1 MRERERESNN
11 TLKCKQDLLDELQSR
26 VDNKIIEENNYILLK
41 KLIEKAE
48 TLEEAIAIQQLG
60 TMWKKTG
67 FSYNVRLEKMTDDIY
82 YFKKDEKLSFTQP
95 EAKQTHKLIIGDNY
109 KALINLQQEYQ
120 GKIKM
125 IYIDPPYGKDSMG
138 QFAQTNYKNNITR
151 DNLLSMLEPR
161 LRLARNLL
169 SDDGVIFCSI
179 DDKNQAY
186 VKILFDDVFGEGH
199 FVKCLVRKTKSYDRT
214 KGDANFQDLYD
225 YILLY
230 CKNKNNVCFK
240 KIISGEQEYP
250 YEDEKG
256 QYRLTSLQQPG
267 GQHAT
272 RDERPNLYYSIYY
285 NEETKDFSLIEK
297 DNYIEI
303 LPKKI
308 GTKDGSWM
316 WSKPKFEAD
325 NKDCIVKGDK
335 IFIKRYFDD
344 NEDQNKYKHQEPLL
358 LNYHNSQG
366 TSMLSDINIKDVFD
380 FSKPVEL
387 LKHLINTIEDKNS
400 IILDFF
406 AGSGTTGQA
415 VLEQNKADG
424 GNRQFILVQLD
435 EEVEGIQKEF
445 CEKNN
450 LPLNLAS
457 ITYERLKRVMTGT
470 ASDGSNFKWL
480 EKNEKLGDNLLVC
493 EVSHC
498 ANFDKNVFENI
509 DETLYGIPK
518 FEKPID
524 KINWVC
530 DNFEGTQKVLEN
542 KDGKQENKQG
552 FIEE

>member
-1 MRERERESNN
+1 M
-11 TLKCKQDLLDELQSR
+11 
-26 VDNKIIEENNYILLK
+26 K

-67 FSYNVRLEKMTDDIY
+67 FSYDVRLEKMTDDIY

-138 QFAQTNYKNNITR
+138 QFAKTNYKNNITR

-186 VKILFDDVFGEGH
+186 VKILFDEVFGEGN
-199 FVKCLVRKTKSYDRT
+199 FVKCLVWESGKPFGYKATTNTWPRCHE
-214 KGDANFQDLYD
+214 
-225 YILLY
+225 YILHY
-230 CKNKNNVCFK
+230 AKNINHMHYQPTYTTEKSS
-240 KIISGEQEYP
+240 SGEYI
-250 YEDEKG
+250 
-256 QYRLTSLQQPG
+256 LTSSIIKAKENQIYSMDWVATANKESVNVILG
-267 GQHAT
+267 VSAFNNGQKPT
-272 RDERPNLYYSIYY
+272 
-285 NEETKDFSLIEK
+285 SLI
-297 DNYIEI
+297 
-303 LPKKI
+303 KK
-308 GTKDGSWM
+308 
-316 WSKPKFEAD
+316 
-325 NKDCIVKGDK
+325 
-335 IFIKRYFDD
+335 
-344 NEDQNKYKHQEPLL
+344 LL
-358 LNYHNSQG
+358 MSS
-366 TSMLSDINIKDVFD
+366 T
-380 FSKPVEL
+380 
-387 LKHLINTIEDKNS
+387 DKNS

-415 VLEQNKADG
+415 VLEQNKLDG

-435 EEVEGIQKEF
+435 EPVEGIQKEF

-457 ITYERLKRVMTGT
+457 ITYERLKRVMTGI

-530 DNFEGTQKVLEN
+530 DNFEGTQIKMYKKKIE
-542 KDGKQENKQG
+542 DGKEIEDYEIASEGGFTATEIEEAKKKTEQQNNREQDNKQG

>member
-1 MRERERESNN
+1 M
-11 TLKCKQDLLDELQSR
+11 
-26 VDNKIIEENNYILLK
+26 K

-67 FSYNVRLEKMTDDIY
+67 FSYDVRLEKMTDDIY

-161 LRLARNLL
+161 LRLARQLL

-186 VKILFDDVFGEGH
+186 VKILFDEVFGEGN
-199 FVKCLVRKTKSYDRT
+199 FVACFNWIKKLRPSGSTSGNTGIDT
-214 KGDANFQDLYD
+214 STE

-230 CKNKNNVCFK
+230 CKNINLVNFNK
-240 KIISGEQEYP
+240 KIHSQKELQELGYTKKDEYFNERGFYKLTPLHHPSSSGAFQYQESLDYKIEAPDGTMFKLYCNKEKPKSARYTWSKELFDFGFKNGFIEFLKNDNNDWVAYRKVYEKVKIDNNKREIISEQAGNQFNNCISNIDSIKGTAELNLLF
-250 YEDEKG
+250 DEK
-256 QYRLTSLQQPG
+256 
-267 GQHAT
+267 
-272 RDERPNLYYSIYY
+272 
-285 NEETKDFSLIEK
+285 
-297 DNYIEI
+297 
-303 LPKKI
+303 
-308 GTKDGSWM
+308 
-316 WSKPKFEAD
+316 
-325 NKDCIVKGDK
+325 
-335 IFIKRYFDD
+335 IF
-344 NEDQNKYKHQEPLL
+344 
-358 LNYHNSQG
+358 
-366 TSMLSDINIKDVFD
+366 V
-380 FSKPVEL
+380 FSKPVALIQHL
-387 LKHLINTIEDKNS
+387 LKIASQKDS

-457 ITYERLKRVMTGT
+457 ITYERLKRTMTGK
-470 ASDGSNFKWL
+470 ASDGNNFKWL

-493 EVSHC
+493 NVEHC

>member
-1 MRERERESNN
+1 
-11 TLKCKQDLLDELQSR
+11 
-26 VDNKIIEENNYILLK
+26 LK

-48 TLEEAIAIQQLG
+48 TPEEAIAIQQLG

-67 FSYNVRLEKMTDDIY
+67 FSYDVRLEKMTDDIY

-95 EAKQTHKLIIGDNY
+95 EAKQTHKLIIGDNC
-109 KALINLQQEYQ
+109 KALLNLQQEYQ

-186 VKILFDDVFGEGH
+186 VKILFDEVFGEGN
-199 FVKCLVRKTKSYDRT
+199 FVENLIWLNKEGGGKSDSKYFRT
-214 KGDANFQDLYD
+214 KHEYLLCYAKNTNILQINGLDVEDIDRYTLQDEYVEERGKYQLVKLDSGSLGWVKSLDYPIEYDGQTIYAGGDKEKWEERQAGKGGSRDWGWRWSKDKLDWGIKNDF
-225 YILLY
+225 IVFK
-230 CKNKNNVCFK
+230 KNKDGVYQVYTK
-240 KIISGEQEYP
+240 
-250 YEDEKG
+250 
-256 QYRLTSLQQPG
+256 QYLNC
-267 GQHAT
+267 
-272 RDERPNLYYSIYY
+272 D
-285 NEETKDFSLIEK
+285 
-297 DNYIEI
+297 
-303 LPKKI
+303 
-308 GTKDGSWM
+308 KDGNITARQNQPVSYLEVSSTTQANRM
-316 WSKPKFEAD
+316 IKEIFEKVPFTYTKPTAL
-325 NKDCIVKGDK
+325 I
-335 IFIKRYFDD
+335 
-344 NEDQNKYKHQEPLL
+344 QH
-358 LNYHNSQG
+358 
-366 TSMLSDINIKDVFD
+366 
-380 FSKPVEL
+380 L
-387 LKHLINTIEDKNS
+387 LKIASQKNS

-415 VLEQNKADG
+415 VLEQNKTDG

-457 ITYERLKRVMTGT
+457 ITYERLKRVMTGK

-509 DETLYGIPK
+509 DETLYGLEK

>member
-1 MRERERESNN
+1 M
-11 TLKCKQDLLDELQSR
+11 
-26 VDNKIIEENNYILLK
+26 K

-67 FSYNVRLEKMTDDIY
+67 FSYDVRLEKMTDDIY

-151 DNLLSMLEPR
+151 DNLLAMLEPR

-186 VKILFDDVFGEGH
+186 VKILFDEVFGEGN
-199 FVKCLVRKTKSYDRT
+199 FVCNLIWKTKTAPKGVPT
-214 KGDANFQDLYD
+214 KNMLVSNHEYITVYQKTNNYRFQGKARNDEKFSNPDNDPRGLWKADNMKSTTSNNYFD
-225 YILLY
+225 IIDPKTGWKFT
-230 CKNKNNVCFK
+230 KNWAFSKTSIEQMIKEN
-240 KIISGEQEYP
+240 KIIFPNTPDGTPRQKKFLTEMTNDTIP
-250 YEDEKG
+250 
-256 QYRLTSLQQPG
+256 LTSLIGAFQTET
-267 GQHAT
+267 AT
-272 RDERPNLYYSIYY
+272 NKMKEIF
-285 NEETKDFSLIEK
+285 ET
-297 DNYIEI
+297 
-303 LPKKI
+303 
-308 GTKDGSWM
+308 
-316 WSKPKFEAD
+316 
-325 NKDCIVKGDK
+325 DK
-335 IFIKRYFDD
+335 MFGF
-344 NEDQNKYKHQEPLL
+344 P
-358 LNYHNSQG
+358 
-366 TSMLSDINIKDVFD
+366 
-380 FSKPVEL
+380 KPVD
-387 LKHLINTIEDKNS
+387 LIKFLVEQSTDKDS

-435 EEVEGIQKEF
+435 EPVEGIQKEF

-457 ITYERLKRVMTGT
+457 ITYERLKRVMTGK

-493 EVSHC
+493 NVEHC

-509 DETLYGIPK
+509 DETLYGLEK

-530 DNFEGTQKVLEN
+530 DNFEGTQKVLIN

>member
-1 MRERERESNN
+1 M
-11 TLKCKQDLLDELQSR
+11 
-26 VDNKIIEENNYILLK
+26 K

-48 TLEEAIAIQQLG
+48 TPKEAIAIQQLG

-67 FSYNVRLEKMTDDIY
+67 FSYDVRLEKMTDDIY

-186 VKILFDDVFGEGH
+186 VKILFDEVFGEGN
-199 FVKCLVRKTKSYDRT
+199 FVACMPRKTRGSATTKS
-214 KGDANFQDLYD
+214 DAELQNLHD
-225 YILLY
+225 YLLCY
-230 CKNKNNVCFK
+230 FKNKKDSNFSLQIVGEK
-240 KIISGEQEYP
+240 KYP
-250 YEDEKG
+250 YQDERG
-256 QYRLTSLQQPG
+256 QYYVVDLQDNGPHG
-267 GQHAT
+267 T
-272 RDERPNLYYSIYY
+272 RSARPNLYYPIYY
-285 NEETKDFSLIEK
+285 NEETKDFSLTKK

-303 LPKKI
+303 LPKKH
-308 GTKDGSWM
+308 KNEDGCWM
-316 WSKPKFEAD
+316 WSVKKFNQD
-325 NKDCIVKGDK
+325 VKDLCCLNGTIK
-335 IFIKRYFDD
+335 IKHYY
-344 NEDQNKYKHQEPLL
+344 NEYEDQNKYQRYRTWLDEFQ
-358 LNYHNSQG
+358 NSKG
-366 TSMLSDINIKDVFD
+366 TITFGDILTKGIFD
-380 FSKPVEL
+380 NVKPVEL
-387 LKHLINTIEDKNS
+387 IKWCLELASNKDS

-435 EEVEGIQKEF
+435 EEVDGIQKEF

-450 LPLNLAS
+450 LPLNLSS
-457 ITYERLKRVMTGT
+457 ITYERLKRTMTGK
-470 ASDGSNFKWL
+470 ASDGSNFTWL

-509 DETLYGIPK
+509 DETLYGLEK

-524 KINWVC
+524 KINWIC
-530 DNFEGTQKVLEN
+530 DNFEGTQIKMYKKKIE
-542 KDGKQENKQG
+542 DGKEIEDYEIASEGGFTATEIEEAKKKTEQQNNQEQYNEEG